1 MTIIDDTPAKYD
13 GIVESNEADNTTS
26 SKVLARVEITS
37 PVEKTW
43 QQNHSWS
50 YWIKPATKLTNS
62 QSYTKQIVIMIITV

>member
-37 PVEKTW
+37 PVEKT
-43 QQNHSWS
+43 
-50 YWIKPATKLTNS
+50 
-62 QSYTKQIVIMIITV
+62 